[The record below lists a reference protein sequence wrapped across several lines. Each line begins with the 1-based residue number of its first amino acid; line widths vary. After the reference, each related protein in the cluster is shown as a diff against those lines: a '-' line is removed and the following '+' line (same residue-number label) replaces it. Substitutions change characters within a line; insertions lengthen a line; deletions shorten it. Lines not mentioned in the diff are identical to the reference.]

1 MNLLLL
7 LLNDFSQLECW
18 IQLRD
23 VFLDNCLVIFIIVKR
38 I

>member
-18 IQLRD
+18 IQLID
-23 VFLDNCLVIFIIVKR
+23 VFLNNCFSDLFWF
-38 I
+38 